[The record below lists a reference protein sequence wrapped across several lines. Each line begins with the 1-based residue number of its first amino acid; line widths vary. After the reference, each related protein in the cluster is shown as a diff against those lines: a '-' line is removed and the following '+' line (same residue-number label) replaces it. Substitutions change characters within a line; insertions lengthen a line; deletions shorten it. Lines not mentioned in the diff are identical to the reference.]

1 MRAEVSRLASL
12 LTEQAGTFKRETQC
26 LRDESH
32 ALRLCRDEHEA
43 QLRKLSSAAR
53 AHAGMRRAREE
64 LESAKLAL
72 QAQVGAM
79 QQENAQ
85 LMAAVQQRRQC
96 VRCGSLTEAAH
107 DVGLRDRELQKI
119 IH

>member
-43 QLRKLSSAAR
+43 QLRGLRKKLVEAQEGPSAADEQVRKALTQAEAASREAAR
-53 AHAGMRRAREE
+53 ASSSWLDAVMTQEASPTLPMRQAT
-64 LESAKLAL
+64 LAD
-72 QAQVGAM
+72 QGP
-79 QQENAQ
+79 
-85 LMAAVQQRRQC
+85 R
-96 VRCGSLTEAAH
+96 G
-107 DVGLRDRELQKI
+107 K
-119 IH
+119 